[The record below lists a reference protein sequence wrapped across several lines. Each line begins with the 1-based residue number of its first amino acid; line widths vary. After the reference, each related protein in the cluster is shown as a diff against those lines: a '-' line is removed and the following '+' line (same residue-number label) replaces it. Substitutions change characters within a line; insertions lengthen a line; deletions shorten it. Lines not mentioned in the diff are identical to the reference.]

1 MAKILNDKYI
11 LHNVLGVGA
20 FGEVR
25 CASLIPKQRLPNA
38 SASRYCAIKI
48 IDQRVVQAQ
57 KEQLEFELN
66 ILPEL
71 SHPHVIRVHEVS
83 AGKHYGQWCCECG
96 CTDFRS
102 SGGRGDC
109 CRNCPHDSSSHCKL
123 RKARPVMLIVQEL
136 CAAGDLFVLLVRSGA
151 FPEDLSRLYFKEL
164 ILGIEFLHLNGIIH
178 KDIKP
183 ENLCFDVNFRLK
195 IIDFGNAASSQEF
208 VFQLEY
214 ENQFENVVNRKRR
227 IGTQIYS
234 APEICVL
241 NGAGCC
247 ASDVWSTGVV
257 LFVLLM
263 GKPPWRRPISE
274 GRQQDKYFC
283 EIMSG
288 YYPNKLPERVT
299 GLLMK
304 IWNVQPANRLSIE
317 EIKKSEFWDGPVPSK
332 ESTERQ
338 MLERTRM
345 AWIGEAQP
353 EMLGVLNVMREQP
366 PEPDYPLI
374 DQRSSSPSPVPL
386 SIPPHSPS
394 PTPIVPLDS
403 KVRLGMCDVGFS
415 NDKLGP
421 ASTQTCRIQ
430 ALFEQVDKESSAGG
444 QDGEPPFITC
454 PDYKQNFQFTQELEI
469 DSLTP
474 CTPGFIQ
481 EETGPKHVLLAK
493 KIVARL
499 KSWLPNLK
507 VDIDDRL
514 KTTRLEVVS
523 TDTPEFEAQILVSD
537 DQAELLSIR
546 GEGSRDPT
554 LENDLE
560 GFLR

>member
-25 CASLIPKQRLPNA
+25 CASLIPKQRLPNV

-48 IDQRVVQAQ
+48 IDQRVVQAK

-83 AGKHYGQWCCECG
+83 TGKHYGQWCCECG

-123 RKARPVMLIVQEL
+123 RKARPVTLIVQEL

-164 ILGIEFLHLNGIIH
+164 ILGIEFLHLNGIVH

-183 ENLCFDVNFRLK
+183 ENLCFDANFRLK

-208 VFQLEY
+208 GFQLEY

-241 NGAGCC
+241 DGAGCC

-304 IWNVQPANRLSIE
+304 IWSVQPANRLSIE

-332 ESTERQ
+332 ESTESQ

-374 DQRSSSPSPVPL
+374 DQRSPSPSPVPL

-394 PTPIVPLDS
+394 PTPMVPLDS
-403 KVRLGMCDVGFS
+403 KVRLGLCDVGFS
-415 NDKLGP
+415 NHKLGP

-430 ALFEQVDKESSAGG
+430 ALFEQVDKESSAGV

-546 GEGSRDPT
+546 GEGSRDPS

>member
-1 MAKILNDKYI
+1 MSKILNDKYR
-11 LHNVLGVGA
+11 LQNVLGVGA

-25 CASLIPKQRLPNA
+25 CASIVPRRRSPNG
-38 SASRYCAIKI
+38 SANQYCAIKI
-48 IDQRVVQAQ
+48 IDQRIVQAK

-83 AGKHYGQWCCECG
+83 AGKLYGQYCLECG
-96 CTDFRS
+96 CTDFHS
-102 SGGRGDC
+102 SGGRGDR

-123 RKARPVMLIVQEL
+123 RQARPVTLIVQEL

-164 ILGIEFLHLNGIIH
+164 VLGIEFLHLNGIIH

-183 ENLCFDVNFRLK
+183 ENLCFDANFRLK
-195 IIDFGNAASSQEF
+195 IIDFGSAASSQEIGF
-208 VFQLEY
+208 RLEY
-214 ENQFENVVNRKRR
+214 EEQYESVDNRKRC
-227 IGTQIYS
+227 IETQIYS

-241 NGAGCC
+241 KGAGCC
-247 ASDVWSTGVV
+247 ASDVWSSGVV

-263 GKPPWRRPISE
+263 GKPPWRRPVSE
-274 GRQQDKYFC
+274 GRHRDKYF
-283 EIMSG
+283 IDILQG
-288 YYPNKLPERVT
+288 FYPNKLPESVT
-299 GLLMK
+299 DLLIK
-304 IWNVQPANRLSIE
+304 IWSLQPANRLTIE
-317 EIKKSEFWDGPVPSK
+317 EVKKTEFWDGPVPNK
-332 ESTERQ
+332 ESVERQ

-353 EMLGVLNVMREQP
+353 EMLRVLNVMREQQ
-366 PEPDYPLI
+366 PEPGYP
-374 DQRSSSPSPVPL
+374 QFERRSPSPSPVPL

-394 PTPIVPLDS
+394 PSPMLPPTS
-403 KVRLGMCDVGFS
+403 KRRPDTGDERYG
-415 NDKLGP
+415 NHELGP
-421 ASTQTCRIQ
+421 ASSETSHIQ
-430 ALFEQVDKESSAGG
+430 ALFEQVDKEPSAGI
-444 QDGEPPFITC
+444 QDEEPHCI
-454 PDYKQNFQFTQELEI
+454 DYKQNFQFTQELEI
-469 DSLTP
+469 DLLTP

-481 EETGPKHVLLAK
+481 EEMGSSHARLAK

-499 KSWLPNLK
+499 KSWRPNLK
-507 VDIDDRL
+507 VDVIERL

-523 TDTPEFEAQILVSD
+523 TETPEFEAQILVSD
-537 DQAELLSIR
+537 DQGELLSIR

-560 GFLR
+560 RLLIL